1 MPGKA
6 FRAERKLSLRLGG
19 KSGWRG
25 GLVAPER
32 VNLLLTEVLAAG
44 IVWVGPDLWFFL
56 TNFSTAGG
64 LNMIATYPAIQYVG
78 KKAYLMSKSGHESVK
93 HCGEV
98 P

>member
-1 MPGKA
+1 ME
-6 FRAERKLSLRLGG
+6 RAGGEVAWLHQSGSICCSLKYLPRALF
-19 KSGWRG
+19 
-25 GLVAPER
+25 GLVLIY
-32 VNLLLTEVLAAG
+32 V
-44 IVWVGPDLWFFL
+44 FFL